1 MRSTASSSPM
11 KANGAIIAPVLT
23 PVTAS
28 NCGRA
33 SSPLTWPHPFSTPAP
48 KAPQSPPPEITS
60 MSMVGRG
67 PPGLAALTLRSAR
80 CTSCSL
86 RCRAA
91 FARARSSACR
101 AATRSSIVRGARSGA
116 LAQPA
121 KSATAATVRNGDF
134 IFGAPGFRRSSTI
147 AITPPW
153 SILDLGPTTGPAKK
167 LTDRDRQDVVAAQHV
182 DLHAAARLERR
193 GELFHRADAP
203 RVDAD
208 DEVARAQAMAV
219 RRRLGLD
226 RGHQHRAVGPG
237 KAGLA
242 DFAEH
247 G

>member
-48 KAPQSPPPEITS
+48 KAPQSPPPEMTS
-60 MSMVGRG
+60 MSIVGRG

-134 IFGAPGFRRSSTI
+134 IFGAPVLSEEVNNSDNPAGVDI
-147 AITPPW
+147 GPW
-153 SILDLGPTTGPAKK
+153 SKQTRLGSDPDSSAH
-167 LTDRDRQDVVAAQHV
+167 RNREHVVAAQHV

-193 GELFHRADAP
+193 GELLHRADAP
-203 RVDAD
+203 GVDAD
-208 DEVARAQAMAV
+208 DEVAGAQAVAV
-219 RRRLGLD
+219 RGRLGL
-226 RGHQHRAVGPG
+226 
-237 KAGLA
+237 
-242 DFAEH
+242 
-247 G
+247 